1 MQNDDYK
8 VICRTAEL
16 AHGQKH
22 SSFMILKLYA
32 DEKVYTHNSITVWK
46 NARTSKTKMYKQKSD
61 ELSSIAMRYMHKTKK
76 HVPDLFLK

>member
-1 MQNDDYK
+1 
-8 VICRTAEL
+8 
-16 AHGQKH
+16 
-22 SSFMILKLYA
+22 MILKLYA